1 MMPRSSLY
9 GLLAA
14 IPFAFLPLA
23 AQAET
28 PNIEPGE
35 WEYTNTTTMDGAH
48 QMPEQTET
56 YTECVTEEDLARGEE
71 MIEAPEGCSVDSMDM
86 RADGVDY
93 TMTCTDPDGTSMDM
107 EGSMQFMGDRAEGE
121 MRSEIDS
128 PMGPM
133 SVRITVEGQRI
144 GDC

>member
-1 MMPRSSLY
+1 MHLRSSLY

-14 IPFAFLPLA
+14 APFALLPLA
-23 AQAET
+23 VQAET

-35 WEYTNTTTMDGAH
+35 WEYTNTTTMEGAH

-93 TMTCTDPDGTSMDM
+93 TMTCTDADGTSMDM
-107 EGSMQFMGDRAEGE
+107 QGSMEFMGDRAEGE

-133 SVRITVEGQRI
+133 SVRIHVEGQRI